1 MTFDLHFFLFAVPAV
16 IFAGLSKGGFGS
28 AAAFAATPFLAL
40 ILTPGQAVGLMLP
53 LLMVMDV
60 TAIRVFWRK
69 WDGSAARVLIAGA
82 VPGIVIGALVYG
94 IAKPEVFKFLIGLVA
109 IGFVAYQGA
118 KAKGWIKPP
127 KRTIGRF
134 GGTMWG
140 LVTGFTSFISH
151 AGGPPAAVYMLSQRM
166 DKTTY
171 QATSVLV
178 FWAINLIKVVPYSI
192 VGIFTPE
199 TLKADLM
206 LFPFA
211 ILGVLMGAWLH
222 HKISDRFFFALAYV
236 FLVITGG
243 QVDLGGFGIARLCV
257 VAFGLCHLGGHFKRL
272 PRGDE
277 AAHAIGLGH
286 QKRPCAGLG
295 GGKEFHHSVVR
306 CKADGL
312 AAFAIL
318 GAQPLKHLI
327 ALTAGLLRGGRV
339 GRVKHP
345 NAPIRAAREIS
356 FIVLSFSSVGR
367 SRVNIGHPEKIMRKS
382 CCKSAKNMVKAT
394 G

>member
-69 WDGSAARVLIAGA
+69 WDGAVARRLIIGA

-109 IGFVAYQGA
+109 IGFVAYQGG

-127 KRTIGRF
+127 KRAIGPL

-140 LVTGFTSFISH
+140 MVTGFTSFISH

-236 FLVITGG
+236 FLVVTGLKLIWEA
-243 QVDLGGFGIARLCV
+243 LG
-257 VAFGLCHLGGHFKRL
+257 
-272 PRGDE
+272 
-277 AAHAIGLGH
+277 
-286 QKRPCAGLG
+286 
-295 GGKEFHHSVVR
+295 
-306 CKADGL
+306 
-312 AAFAIL
+312 
-318 GAQPLKHLI
+318 
-327 ALTAGLLRGGRV
+327 
-339 GRVKHP
+339 
-345 NAPIRAAREIS
+345 
-356 FIVLSFSSVGR
+356 
-367 SRVNIGHPEKIMRKS
+367 
-382 CCKSAKNMVKAT
+382 
-394 G
+394 